1 MTIEDSRWTETAE
14 PRQLPEQLRS
24 AIEAAREESDHLAD
38 SPSWLTMQLRDAGAL
53 RLLTPH
59 ELGGYETPLV
69 IALDIYEGFG
79 RIDASAGWLVWNAN
93 FGFLAAYLE
102 PSGVERLWADGH
114 EPLFA
119 NSGMPGEAEEA
130 QGGYR
135 VSGHW
140 KIVSGIHA
148 AHWLVVVGIVTRGS
162 HHALTESGAPDIRVC
177 VLHRDQIHIEDTW
190 YVSGMRATGSNDVV
204 ADQVFVPADLTI
216 ALTQQPRLD
225 RPLYRGFLPALAI
238 PGCTA
243 VGIGVARSAID
254 EVVKLAA
261 TKPTMTGGVLA
272 ESPHAQ
278 YAIAKSES
286 DVLAA
291 RLLLHQAARSLQT
304 ASECNQAVTIRQR
317 AALRAAMTHAAQ
329 VSRQT
334 LVTMYELASS
344 SSLYRGNPLE
354 RIFRDGM
361 AALQHANHSAPFL
374 EAAGRVRLG
383 LPDGM
388 PLF

>member
-1 MTIEDSRWTETAE
+1 
-14 PRQLPEQLRS
+14 
-24 AIEAAREESDHLAD
+24 
-38 SPSWLTMQLRDAGAL
+38 
-53 RLLTPH
+53 
-59 ELGGYETPLV
+59 
-69 IALDIYEGFG
+69 
-79 RIDASAGWLVWNAN
+79 
-93 FGFLAAYLE
+93 
-102 PSGVERLWADGH
+102 
-114 EPLFA
+114 
-119 NSGMPGEAEEA
+119 
-130 QGGYR
+130 
-135 VSGHW
+135 
-140 KIVSGIHA
+140 
-148 AHWLVVVGIVTRGS
+148 
-162 HHALTESGAPDIRVC
+162 
-177 VLHRDQIHIEDTW
+177 
-190 YVSGMRATGSNDVV
+190 MRATGSNDVV
-204 ADQVFVPADLTI
+204 AHQAFVPADLTI
-216 ALTQQPRLD
+216 ALEQRPRLN

-261 TKPTMTGGVLA
+261 TKPTMTGGALA

-304 ASECNQAVTIRQR
+304 ASERNQAATIRQR
-317 AALRAAMTHAAQ
+317 AGLRAAMTHAAQ
-329 VSRQT
+329 VSRRT

-388 PLF
+388 PLL